1 MLLWGNELSLTRLA
15 WSAVLVGV
23 LLSVIQCLIGAA
35 RPSHDAPEPS
45 SPAPEPE
52 VAGAARSS

>member
-1 MLLWGNELSLTRLA
+1 LA

-35 RPSHDAPEPS
+35 GSSHDALEPS

-52 VAGAARSS
+52 VAGTPRSS